1 MPGETT
7 SIVIMGASGDLTS
20 RKLLPALFNLWLKE
34 RLPATFNIVGM
45 ARSSMSDAEFRDR
58 MWSGVAASGNFTDEK
73 SRWQEF
79 AARIRYCEGDLG
91 DLSHM
96 GRLGK
101 ALEEVEGGAGTVNRL
116 YFLSI
121 APTLYARAVAS
132 LGDSGLA
139 NGASGWSRVVIEK
152 PFGWDLGSAQE
163 LNGAVHAVFDEGQ
176 VYRIDHY
183 LGKETVQ
190 NLLVFRFA
198 NAIFEPIWNRNYVDN
213 VQITVSEKVA
223 LGDRAGYYD
232 NSGVVRDM
240 IQNHLLQVLCIVAME
255 PPISM
260 DADSLRNKKAEVLQA
275 VRRWTP
281 AEASAHAVRGQ
292 YRGYRDEAGVPPA
305 STTPTY
311 AALRLF
317 VDNWRWQGVP
327 FYLRSGKALSEKV
340 SEVVI
345 EFQRPPHHLFSGGI
359 SRELTPNMLSVLIE
373 PNEGV
378 HLDFEVKVPDRGM
391 HMEQMS
397 MEFHYDSAFAGQ
409 TIPEAYQRLL
419 QDALEGDASLF
430 IRSDQIEEAWRIVDP
445 LIAAWEDPYP
455 DSPLHPYEPGSQ
467 GPEAADTLLAADG
480 RAWLTGHSDHPG
492 AAVLTAG

>member
-1 MPGETT
+1 
-7 SIVIMGASGDLTS
+7 MGASGDLTS
-20 RKLLPALFNLWLKE
+20 RKLLPALFNLWLKG
-34 RLPATFNIVGM
+34 RMPSNFHIVGT
-45 ARSSMSDAEFRDR
+45 ARSPLSSGEFRDL
-58 MWSGVAASGNFTDEK
+58 MWSGVAASGNFADEK
-73 SRWQEF
+73 ARWDEF
-79 AARIRYCEGDLG
+79 AARLRYCEGDLG
-91 DLSHM
+91 DLSDM
-96 GRLGK
+96 NRLK
-101 ALEEVEGGAGTVNRL
+101 ASLEEIEGDAENVNRL
-116 YFLSI
+116 FFLSI

-132 LGDSGLA
+132 LGSSGLA

-152 PFGWDLGSAQE
+152 PFGWDIGSAQG
-163 LNGAVHAVFDEGQ
+163 LNSAVHAVFDESQ

-232 NSGVVRDM
+232 QSGVVRDM

-260 DADSLRNKKAEVLQA
+260 DADSLRNKKAEVLKA

-281 AEASAHAVRGQ
+281 GEASSHAVRGQ
-292 YRGYRDEAGVPPA
+292 YRGYRDETGVSPG

-311 AALRLF
+311 AALRLYI
-317 VDNWRWQGVP
+317 DNWRWQGVP

-345 EFQRPPHHLFSGGI
+345 EFRRPPHHLFSGEI
-359 SRELTPNMLSVLIE
+359 SRELSPNMLSVLIE
-373 PNEGV
+373 PDEGV

-391 HMEQMS
+391 DMEQMS

-467 GPEAADTLLAADG
+467 GPEAAAHLLAADG
-480 RAWLTGHSDHPG
+480 RSWLTGRSAHAT
-492 AAVLTAG
+492 AAVRTAG